1 MQRRP
6 ASGGTPTGPLLQLV
20 LLCSLT
26 LPSKSEKKSA
36 KGATATLEAGW
47 EMAQSGRLSEGV
59 QAFEA
64 VLEDQ
69 PGNTEA
75 LGYLAAVLPE
85 LGRNHEAETLL
96 SAMLTSAPES
106 PAARLFRNLPGGVI
120 IPNGGTG
127 ERLRAWQ
134 RAHRAFVSAVTIPA
148 AGPRI
153 YHGVHE
159 LLLRSAIPSL
169 EQLPSTSAPLHRF
182 GGTTLRVPSDS
193 EGIELYEGLLSENE
207 CSRIIALFER
217 SNDEHF
223 AGNIIQDELVAED
236 PRKQRTVQLDVKA
249 SSSVD
254 WEAVDD
260 ILAVALVQAVG
271 KYEMSHLEVSFLP
284 NPLWDEGFRVKRYD
298 PPIMSSDKTED
309 ETGRLHHWHVD
320 SDGNACR
327 ELAVLIYLSDVPVGG
342 EMLFQT
348 PQKRAISPKR
358 GAVLIFP
365 AAHTHSI
372 VYARAPPLARHRE
385 YAASTFV
392 ASCNGSV
399 TG

>member
-1 MQRRP
+1 MTVVR
-6 ASGGTPTGPLLQLV
+6 LV
-20 LLCSLT
+20 LLCFLT
-26 LPSKSEKKSA
+26 LPSRSERKPVED
-36 KGATATLEAGW
+36 ATVTLEAGW
-47 EMAQSGRLSEGV
+47 AMAQSGRLSEGV
-59 QAFEA
+59 QTFER

-69 PGNTEA
+69 PGNIEA

-96 SAMLTSAPES
+96 SALLESAPES
-106 PAARLFRNLPGGVI
+106 PAARLFRNLPAGVI

-193 EGIELYEGLLSENE
+193 EGIELYEELLSENE
-207 CSRIIALFER
+207 CSRIIALFE
-217 SNDEHF
+217 SSSDEHF
-223 AGNIIQDELVAED
+223 AGNIIQDEAVAED
-236 PRKQRTVQLDVKA
+236 AKKQRTVQLDVKA
-249 SSSVD
+249 SRNVE

-260 ILAVALVQAVG
+260 ILALALVQAVG

-284 NPLWDEGFRVKRYD
+284 NPLWDEGFRVQRYG
-298 PPIMSSDKTED
+298 PPNMSSDKTTD
-309 ETGRLHHWHVD
+309 ETSRLHHWHVNA
-320 SDGNACR
+320 DGNACR
-327 ELAVLIYLSDVPVGG
+327 ELAVLICLSDAPIGG

-348 PQKRAISPKR
+348 PQKRVIAPKR
-358 GAVLIFP
+358 GDVLIFP

-372 VYARAPPLARHRE
+372 VYAGAPLLTRHRE